1 MCTDSRRQGRE
12 FPDLAA
18 SQLGDPTDQQWLHDL
33 AHASTLEGLIAEG
46 EEQWLAAESGY
57 RECLRVL
64 GFPRDVRLE
73 PKALEGL
80 GESLCQQGDRIA
92 AADAYRDAQHIYER
106 LGTWDESKHLWEP
119 VDRLVIP

>member
-1 MCTDSRRQGRE
+1 MKGS
-12 FPDLAA
+12 
-18 SQLGDPTDQQWLHDL
+18 
-33 AHASTLEGLIAEG
+33 AEG

-80 GESLCQQGDRIA
+80 SEPLCQQGDRIA

-106 LGTWDESKHLWEP
+106 LGTWDESKPSLSDW
-119 VDRLVIP
+119 